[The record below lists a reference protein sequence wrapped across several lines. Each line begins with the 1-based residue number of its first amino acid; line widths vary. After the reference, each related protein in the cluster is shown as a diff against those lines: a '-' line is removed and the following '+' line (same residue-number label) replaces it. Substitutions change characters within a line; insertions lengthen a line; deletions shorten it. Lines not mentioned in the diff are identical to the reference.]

1 MIFMEADRENGQ
13 ATDEI
18 EWVLSQAEHHTRI
31 RSAVAH
37 VPLERPPE
45 ALETIRRYAA
55 DPFVV
60 GVRRNIQ
67 DEAPGFTEDSH
78 IREDIQPI
86 ARPASPSTH
95 ALANTSCPSWR
106 SWPSPARTPRSSS
119 TTSASRSRPP
129 GASGRRHGDGLRNN
143 RTSSASSPAWPPTW
157 HAPDTPSAFALPLL
171 REALDVCG
179 PDRCLFGCDWPVML
193 LATDYRAWLDLV
205 REALGL
211 SSWTANDAVLRGNA
225 ERIYRLV
232 PSRFQA
238 ADLARKEAR

>member
-1 MIFMEADRENGQ
+1 MSGRATPSVHDRHVHLWDPRCLAYPWLVEAPDLNCPFTADQFAAIRPAPIEVIFMEADRENGQ

-18 EWVLSQAEHHTRI
+18 EWVRSQAEHHTWI

-37 VPLERPPE
+37 VPLERPAE
-45 ALETIRRYAA
+45 ALATIRRYAA

-60 GVRRNIQ
+60 GVRRNIE

-78 IREDIQPI
+78 IREGIQLI

-95 ALANTSCPSWR
+95 ALANTGCPSLR

-143 RTSSASSPAWPPTW
+143 RTSSASSPAWPPHW
-157 HAPDTPSAFALPLL
+157 HRTSRPRSRSRSCAKRSTCATPTAACS
-171 REALDVCG
+171 G
-179 PDRCLFGCDWPVML
+179 
-193 LATDYRAWLDLV
+193 ATGR
-205 REALGL
+205 
-211 SSWTANDAVLRGNA
+211 
-225 ERIYRLV
+225 
-232 PSRFQA
+232 
-238 ADLARKEAR
+238 